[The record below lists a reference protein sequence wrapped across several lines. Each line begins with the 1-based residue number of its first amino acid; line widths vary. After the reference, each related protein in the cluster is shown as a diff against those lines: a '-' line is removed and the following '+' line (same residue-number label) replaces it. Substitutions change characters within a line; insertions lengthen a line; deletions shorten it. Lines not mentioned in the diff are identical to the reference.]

1 MLRPIILA
9 IQGLAVLAALPVAA
23 QTASTTTGN
32 VNQQLVDQ
40 ARYWEDRGRYDL
52 AKESWLKLLRIVPD
66 DATALNGLA
75 MAEALS
81 GRPAA
86 AQEYLA
92 QLRAAHPNDAHIA
105 SIEDAINNAAIN
117 GTALDKARA
126 LAQEGQY
133 DEAVEAY
140 QQIFGGQKPSGR
152 VALEYY
158 QTLAGATGG
167 WAPARTGLEE
177 LVREYPGDPIYKLAL
192 AQHLTYEED
201 TRREGIESLRAL
213 SGTPEVAKGAQQAWR
228 QALLWL
234 GTDAADVARYQAYLT
249 RYGNDTEIAARLQA
263 SRSTGEVAKSR
274 APTAQELRGAEV
286 KAAFA
291 KLDAGQVQEAE
302 EAFQAI
308 LAKAPRDDGALGGLG
323 IIRLRQERYGEARQL
338 LESATAAAPGNA
350 ARWKQ
355 ALGSARFWERVAS
368 AQAAHD
374 AGNLAESERLFR
386 AALAS
391 DPAIAGAEPSVSV
404 ALAGVLAEQD
414 KNTEAEKIYREVLRR
429 DPRNADATQGLVS
442 LLASSGRLSEA
453 LALVDTLSPDQQ
465 ADIGG
470 VGALRAQ
477 ALRDRAEAARLA
489 GDTAG
494 AETLL
499 KQALLEDPDSAWTR
513 MDLARLYQQQDRV
526 REANTLI
533 DGLLVGANP
542 MPDALYIKAL
552 LLSQDQRWFEGLQ
565 TLEQIPAGSRTAAM
579 SQLQQRLW
587 LRYQAERAGVYA
599 RYGRKQEAGALLAQL
614 KPYAKDS
621 PEMLGVLA
629 AGLAD
634 IGQEGEAL
642 SMMHQAIAQK
652 GGADTSM
659 RMQYASLLFK
669 LQQDAEFEVVVDDL
683 LKRKLTPDQ
692 SLDLANMRIGYQL
705 RQADVLRGEGNLA
718 RAYEYLRPLM
728 EANPNDPR
736 VLMAL
741 SRLYNDS
748 RDFDQA
754 LALNQRVLLIDPS
767 NVDAYKGA
775 IGAALGANQPSVA
788 QAYLE
793 QAMALEP
800 NSAQLYASA
809 ARLARA
815 QGQEGKALQLYRQ
828 ALLLEQQQPST
839 PAAGPQRYVP
849 ELQLIDPARSNVYSG
864 ASAPPAIGTPVA
876 LAGAPVVSGSQAQT
890 LEAPR
895 TTSTTRLASA
905 LAEKQ
910 LATVAVT
917 PVAASPLAE
926 QTPAVAAS
934 AAVPVAQAVVASAPA
949 SPTSASPAQS
959 VPVVY
964 PVKAAPQLALGQ
976 IPEEIDRTLAGPE
989 LMQAQAQ
996 TTSSDTVQPLPP
1008 LPALPVPQAPGA
1020 PRAPVIYP
1028 YSPTPQS
1035 SGPRIVQSQETAQI
1049 LSEMEQIRADRSPTA
1064 GLGVSFRNRDGVKG
1078 LDQLY
1083 NFEAPVELTLPAT
1096 DVGRF
1101 ELRVVPVYLDAGQ
1114 LSGSSLENFGTLALV
1129 GDDTLRFDQNDFGT
1143 AVSAAYE
1150 AGSFHADFGSSPLG
1164 FGIETLVGGVN
1175 WRPSVDNWSFK
1186 LDVARRSVTDSLLS
1200 YAGARDPGLGDYW
1213 GGVTRNGGRFDASYD
1228 FGGIGVYGNAGYALY
1243 EGNDVKQNNE
1253 YEAGAGVYA
1262 RAYKSANASVTLGL
1276 NFTSFFFDDNLRRFS
1291 YGQGGYFSPQSYF
1304 SVAVP
1309 VEWTGVN
1316 GRLSYRVNG
1325 AIGVQTFEEDPS
1337 AVYPND
1343 PELQSALEAYSARNP
1358 DLDLVTY
1365 YPSQTSTGIGLN
1377 FGGQVE
1383 YLVAPN
1389 LSIGASLGFDNARDY
1404 NETSALGYLRYWF
1417 YPQRI
1422 AVSPPAPVQPYYN
1435 YQDPTR

>member
-23 QTASTTTGN
+23 QSTSVTAGN

-66 DATALNGLA
+66 DAAALNGLA

-86 AQEYLA
+86 AQEYLD

-105 SIEDAINNAAIN
+105 SIEDAISNASIN
-117 GTALDKARA
+117 GAALDKARA
-126 LAQEGQY
+126 LAQDGRY
-133 DEAVEAY
+133 DEAVEVY
-140 QQIFGGQKPSGR
+140 QQIFGGQKPTGR

-167 WAPARTGLEE
+167 WAPARTGLEQ
-177 LVREYPGDPIYKLAL
+177 LVRDYPGDPVYKLAL
-192 AQHLTYEED
+192 AQHLTYEEE
-201 TRREGIESLRAL
+201 TRREGIEDLRAL

-234 GTDAADVARYQAYLT
+234 GTDTADAARYQTYLS
-249 RYGNDTEIAARLQA
+249 RYGNDSEIAARVQS
-263 SRSTGEVAKSR
+263 SRTTGEAAKGR

-291 KLDAGQVQEAE
+291 KLDAGQVPEAE

-308 LAKAPRDDGALGGLG
+308 LAKSPRDDGALGGLG
-323 IIRLRQERYGEARQL
+323 IIRLRQERYAEARQL
-338 LESATAAAPGNA
+338 LEAATAAAPGNA

-355 ALGSARFWERVAS
+355 ALGAARFWERVS
-368 AQAAHD
+368 TAQAAHD
-374 AGNLAESERLFR
+374 AGDLAQSERLFR
-386 AALAS
+386 EALAS
-391 DPAIAGAEPSVSV
+391 DASIARAEPSVSV

-442 LLASSGRLSEA
+442 LLASSGRLNEA
-453 LALVDTLSPDQQ
+453 LALVDTLNPEQQ
-465 ADIGG
+465 AAIGG

-489 GDTAG
+489 GDTTS
-494 AETLL
+494 AESLL
-499 KQALLEDPDSAWTR
+499 KQALLEDPESAWTR

-533 DGLLVGANP
+533 DGLLVGGNS

-552 LLSQDQRWFEGLQ
+552 LLSQEQRWYEGLQ
-565 TLEQIPAGSRTAAM
+565 TLEQVPAGSRTAAM

-599 RYGRKQEAGALLAQL
+599 RYGRTQEAGALLAQL

-621 PEMLGVLA
+621 AEMLGVLA
-629 AGLAD
+629 SGLAD

-642 SMMHQAIAQK
+642 SMMRQAIAQK

-754 LALNQRVLLIDPS
+754 LALNQRVLLIDPN

-788 QAYLE
+788 QAYLD
-793 QAMALEP
+793 QAMTLEP

-828 ALLLEQQQPST
+828 ALLLEQQR
-839 PAAGPQRYVP
+839 PAASSGAQQRYVP
-849 ELQLIDPARSNVYSG
+849 ELQLIDPARSGVYSG
-864 ASAPPAIGTPVA
+864 ASAAPATGTPVELA
-876 LAGAPVVSGSQAQT
+876 AGAATGAQAQT
-890 LEAPR
+890 L
-895 TTSTTRLASA
+895 ST
-905 LAEKQ
+905 
-910 LATVAVT
+910 
-917 PVAASPLAE
+917 
-926 QTPAVAAS
+926 AAS
-934 AAVPVAQAVVASAPA
+934 AASSSPTEAARLAVVTPTPVVVAPREAPAAEGTSSVALTSSAPQAV
-949 SPTSASPAQS
+949 TSVPQPQA

-964 PVKAAPQLALGQ
+964 PVKAAPQLALGE
-976 IPEEIDRTLAGPE
+976 IPDDIDRTLAGPE

-996 TTSSDTVQPLPP
+996 TTSAETVQPLPP
-1008 LPALPVPQAPGA
+1008 LPPLPVPQQPSA

-1028 YSPTPQS
+1028 YSPVPQTS
-1035 SGPRIVQSQETAQI
+1035 APRIVQSQETTQI

-1096 DVGRF
+1096 DIGRF
-1101 ELRVVPVYLDAGQ
+1101 KLRVVPVYLDAGQ

-1129 GDDTLRFDQNDFGT
+1129 GDDTLRFDQNEFGT

-1164 FGIETLVGGVN
+1164 FGVETLVGGVN

-1253 YEAGAGVYA
+1253 FEAGAGVYA
-1262 RAYKSANASVTLGL
+1262 RAYKSPTSSVTVGL

-1309 VEWTGVN
+1309 VDWTGVR

-1325 AIGVQTFEEDPS
+1325 AIGVQTFEEDAS

-1343 PELQSALEAYSARNP
+1343 PALQSALEAYSAQNP

-1435 YQDPTR
+1435 YQDPTQ